1 MNRPAESPES
11 RMRSLKIKPN
21 SQVLRV
27 RQARSHCFEN
37 LGILAS
43 YARDAGQEAGE
54 SWFPDPCHR
63 NAGITSRAN
72 RSTECRASSTVMSPK
87 ASQGTK

>member
-1 MNRPAESPES
+1 MNDFCKIIVATY
-11 RMRSLKIKPN
+11 SLRAN
-21 SQVLRV
+21 TAAGHVGRFRV
-27 RQARSHCFEN
+27 RARR
-37 LGILAS
+37 
-43 YARDAGQEAGE
+43 Y
-54 SWFPDPCHR
+54 P